1 MLRYRKEEF
10 LEGNKKATPSLAEF
24 SKTLIKHVCSKSNL
38 YNDMGVNTICHILK
52 YDDNKNFKEVFTIN
66 PVRLR
71 MDDGI
76 YNSILNWE
84 IIVDAERTE
93 EICEE
98 YKLTKD
104 EVKKLLFKN
113 YWCEDILEP
122 INEGEEDEDSV
133 DNFEK
138 VEKINL
144 LKKREIQLLLEK
156 IYQVCIQKNK
166 TNETIN
172 LDKWDLVFLQ
182 NLGMIIGALSVLD
195 DDGYVQIIFY
205 QY

>member
-1 MLRYRKEEF
+1 
-10 LEGNKKATPSLAEF
+10 
-24 SKTLIKHVCSKSNL
+24 
-38 YNDMGVNTICHILK
+38 MGVNTICHILK
-52 YDDNKNFKEVFTIN
+52 YDDNKKFKEVFTIN
-66 PVRLR
+66 PDRLR

-93 EICEE
+93 KICEE
-98 YKLTKD
+98 YQLTRD

-138 VEKINL
+138 VEKTNL
-144 LKKREIQLLLEK
+144 LRKREIQALLEK
-156 IYQVCIQKNK
+156 IYLVCVQKNK
-166 TNETIN
+166 TNDTIN
-172 LDKWDLVFLQ
+172 LDKWDLAFLQ